1 VRWCDGR
8 LDRDPSSDLH
18 RYRLT
23 TFAFAEALVVSSAAW
38 GCPQLGA
45 LRTTLETIGTL
56 HNLEREG
63 PLAITE
69 AADVLVPEGRVPA
82 AIRGRYEVG
91 TPHRPAVGGPS
102 GRRRHAP

>member
-1 VRWCDGR
+1 VGRSDGR

-45 LRTTLETIGTL
+45 LRPTLETIGTL

-69 AADVLVPEGRVPA
+69 AADVVMGVAAPDEPAPPPRSGHEVNGAPA
-82 AIRGRYEVG
+82 A
-91 TPHRPAVGGPS
+91 PAGDA
-102 GRRRHAP
+102 R